1 MKANPVLVESLEA
14 RSLMSATLNLGDGVS
29 ELAQSA
35 PQAQEALVH
44 VTQELAASRGI
55 TFGEIVSFTAHN
67 PAEFP
72 G

>member
-29 ELAQSA
+29 RVAQSA
-35 PQAQEALVH
+35 PGAQAALVH
-44 VTQELAASRGI
+44 VTQELAASTGQ
-55 TFGEIVSFTAHN
+55 TFGAIVSFTAHN
-67 PAEFP
+67 PKTFP